1 MLLCGVDEA
10 GVGPMMGDLVASAV
24 ILGEG
29 VDGSRLMDSKRMRR
43 HAARVEARDHIR
55 ETCRVGLGRVS
66 HAEIDQLGMARC
78 RRLVFHRA
86 LDDMVA
92 HHPGPLPDLIVVDG
106 TLFEPW
112 RGVAYECVVKADATV
127 PAVSAAS
134 IVAKCARD
142 ESVLALCQEH
152 PEWAERYG
160 WRSNMGYPSAQH
172 RGAILEHGRVAPHRQ
187 SFRLREERR
196 E

>member
-1 MLLCGVDEA
+1 MRLCGVDEA
-10 GVGPMMGDLVASAV
+10 GVGPMMGDLVAAAV

-29 VDGSRLMDSKRMRR
+29 VDATRLMDSKRMRR
-43 HAARVEARDHIR
+43 HSERAQVRDHIR
-55 ETCRVGLGRVS
+55 ATCQVGLGRVT
-66 HAEIDQLGMARC
+66 HAEIDALGMARC

-86 LDDMVA
+86 LDDLVA
-92 HHPGPLPDLIVVDG
+92 HHGCLPDLIVVDG

-112 RGVAYECVVKADATV
+112 REVAYECVVKADATV

-142 ESVLALCQEH
+142 ESVLSLCQEH

-160 WRSNMGYPSAQH
+160 WQRNMGYPSAQH
-172 RGAILEHGRVAPHRQ
+172 RGAILEHGRVPPHRH
-187 SFRLREERR
+187 SFILKEERV
-196 E
+196 